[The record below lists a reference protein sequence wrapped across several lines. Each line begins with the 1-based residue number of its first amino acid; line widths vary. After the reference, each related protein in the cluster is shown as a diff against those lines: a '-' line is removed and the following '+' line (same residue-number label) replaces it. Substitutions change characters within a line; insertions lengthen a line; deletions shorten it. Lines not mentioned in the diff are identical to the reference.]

1 MRTLTPAILV
11 AGLCFGQAT
20 PQFDVVSINPNRSDD
35 RGGNMMP
42 IAGGISARNLSV
54 NMLIQ
59 SAYNVK
65 PWEISGGPGWLTTD
79 GYNIEAKTEGNPTF
93 QEKLAM
99 LRPLLANR
107 FQLKFH
113 RETRQMPVY
122 SLTVA
127 KNGPKLQATASGVR
141 GFIRPARGL
150 IEGKGV
156 TMGTLAGFLGGSL
169 GQSVTD
175 NTGVIGGFD
184 IRLEWTPT
192 EVEADYKYDD
202 RPIDPTGPSIFTAIQ
217 EQLGLKLEA
226 GKGPIEV
233 LVIDHVERPSEN

>member
-1 MRTLTPAILV
+1 
-11 AGLCFGQAT
+11 
-20 PQFDVVSINPNRSDD
+20 
-35 RGGNMMP
+35 MMP
-42 IAGGISARNLSV
+42 IAGGFSSRNLSV
-54 NMLIQ
+54 SMLIQ

-65 PWEISGGPGWLTTD
+65 PWEIVGGPGWLTTD
-79 GYNIEAKTEGNPTF
+79 GYDIEAKAEGNPTF
-93 QEKLAM
+93 QEKLEM
-99 LRPLLANR
+99 LRPLLADR

-113 RETRQMPVY
+113 RETRQMPIY

-127 KNGPKLQATASGVR
+127 KNGPKLQATAAGVR
-141 GFIRPARGL
+141 GFIRPGRGL
-150 IEGKGV
+150 IDGKGV

-169 GQSVTD
+169 GQRVTD

-202 RPIDPTGPSIFTAIQ
+202 RPIDPTGPSIFAAIQ

-226 GKGPIEV
+226 SKGPIEV